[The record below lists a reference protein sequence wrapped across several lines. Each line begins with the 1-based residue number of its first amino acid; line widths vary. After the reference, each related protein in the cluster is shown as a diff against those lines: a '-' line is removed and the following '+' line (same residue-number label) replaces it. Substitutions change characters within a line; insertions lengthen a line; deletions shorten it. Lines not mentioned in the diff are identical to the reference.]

1 MAAIKLNRKNKSE
14 TIMLQTSLGIVNEIY
29 AGNNKWLMSKMD
41 GTSGNEGKKGGMIKP
56 NSQIPKLGR

>member
-1 MAAIKLNRKNKSE
+1 MAAIKLNRKDKSD

-41 GTSGNEGKKGGMIKP
+41 GTSAMRWTPIKQELEDP
-56 NSQIPKLGR
+56 I

>member
-1 MAAIKLNRKNKSE
+1 MAAIKLNRKDKSD

-41 GTSGNEGKKGGMIKP
+41 GTSAMRWKP
-56 NSQIPKLGR
+56 INQDLEDSL